1 MDPGNLHDPSNII
14 RYTGWMKTKK
24 KERKRKTEQETNLY
38 IFESSV
44 FSIGSSVSHN
54 YRTLDWKC
62 YEKFASLTDL

>member
-1 MDPGNLHDPSNII
+1 MNEN
-14 RYTGWMKTKK
+14 KKKK
-24 KERKRKTEQETNLY
+24 KEKEKTEQETNFY
-38 IFESSV
+38 IFESSI